1 MRSDIFFHSQNVVHT
16 SMSAD
21 GVELVDL
28 VVEQHLSHLTLPA
41 PVPRRLRGAPVVLP
55 ENIEHVTKATLS
67 NGQLVELP
75 AALCSLGR
83 LTTLDISYNAIKSLP
98 EQSWAALI
106 SLVELNVSHN
116 LLKALPEE
124 LAGAAHLR
132 VLNLRSNDLRAWASA
147 CAPAVSALRQLETL
161 DLRYNPRVG
170 ALDEARDLRT
180 IWPQAVLLRS
190 GVGNGDGQP
199 AVHTGA
205 EAGVPIRRGG
215 SWSKAVPG
223 DGPDGAWPTLHAQLA
238 PLSTP
243 ALLGRL
249 HGFFGKGTGR
259 LEEDYAAV
267 GSSREEALSRLV
279 RAYEARRE
287 GDGGD
292 GGTRVSDP
300 SRCRREVFCQG
311 RALPTALCDTL
322 LAALR
327 ATRWP
332 AQTDRPKVAAAGYL
346 VLETEAG
353 LERSPIDLDRSP
365 IDLERSPIEGGEGG
379 QGGEGGEGGEGAG
392 TVAGAG
398 AGAWRDGESASAR
411 RRRAKRSRHRALW
424 AAVEALVA
432 EVDADFAFSGV
443 ALSYGFRGS
452 PHVDTYDISYQW
464 AVSLG
469 AFEGG
474 QLCIESAPDE
484 VSVVNTHGRAAKV
497 DGRFPHW
504 VAPWRGAERYSVIIF
519 KTRGEP
525 APKGPA
531 VYPVPYDEK
540 KRVATSIATGLY

>member
-1 MRSDIFFHSQNVVHT
+1 MANDREQQVRERASASRDSPGVPLTAKRMAVAP
-16 SMSAD
+16 SMPPSRSAD
-21 GVELVDL
+21 ERIDL
-28 VVEQHLSHLTLPA
+28 FVEQHSHLTLLA
-41 PVPRRLRGAPVVLP
+41 PVPRRLRCAPVALP
-55 ENIEHVTKATLS
+55 DDIENVTKATLS

-75 AALCSLGR
+75 AALRSLGR
-83 LTTLDISYNAIKSLP
+83 LTTLDMSYNAIKSLP
-98 EQSWAALI
+98 EQSWAALT
-106 SLVELNVSHN
+106 SLAELNVSHN
-116 LLKALPEE
+116 LLKALPKE
-124 LAGAAHLR
+124 LAGAAQLR
-132 VLNLRSNDLRAWASA
+132 MLNVRSNDLRAWASA
-147 CAPAVSALRQLETL
+147 CAPAVSALRELETL
-161 DLRYNPRVG
+161 DLRYNPRIG
-170 ALDEARDLRT
+170 ALDEACDLRT

-190 GVGNGDGQP
+190 GVGDAGGQP

-205 EAGVPIRRGG
+205 EAGVPIRRGA

-249 HGFFGKGTGR
+249 HSFFGKGTGR

-267 GSSREEALSRLV
+267 GSSREEALSQLV
-279 RAYEARRE
+279 RAYEARQE

-300 SRCRREVFCQG
+300 SRCRREVYCQG
-311 RALPTALCDTL
+311 RPLPTSLCDTL

-327 ATRWP
+327 ATRWL
-332 AQTDRPKVAAAGYL
+332 AQTDRPKVAATGYL
-346 VLETEAG
+346 VLETEV
-353 LERSPIDLDRSP
+353 
-365 IDLERSPIEGGEGG
+365 EGGEGS
-379 QGGEGGEGGEGAG
+379 EGGGAEVASGAG
-392 TVAGAG
+392 TVAVAG
-398 AGAWRDGESASAR
+398 AGAWREGESASAR

-424 AAVEALVA
+424 SAVEALVA

-484 VSVVNTHGRAAKV
+484 VSVVNTHGCAAKV

-531 VYPVPYDEK
+531 VYPVSSCTRTE
-540 KRVATSIATGLY
+540 